1 MARRRTAKANN
12 GEGESGLISL
22 AFNLDDPVE
31 VEAYEMARQLARPH
45 GRRKHVIVALLYGLA
60 MYQRRTGVELN
71 TDVVM
76 AMALSGNLLGGGLL
90 TPQEPARPRTLED
103 PTVVVSSANKAS
115 AKEVAQNFLSSMGGL
130 FD

>member
-1 MARRRTAKANN
+1 MARRAAKANN

-22 AFNLDDPVE
+22 AFKLDDPIE
-31 VEAYEMARQLARPH
+31 AEAYEMARQLARPH

-76 AMALSGNLLGGGLL
+76 AMALSGNLLGGGLMG
-90 TPQEPARPRTLED
+90 PVEPVRPRTLEE

-115 AKEVAQNFLSSMGGL
+115 AKEVATNFLSSMGGL

>member
-1 MARRRTAKANN
+1 MRQRPPKANN
-12 GEGESGLISL
+12 GEGESGLMSL
-22 AFNLDDPVE
+22 AFNLEDPVE
-31 VEAYEMARQLARPH
+31 AEAYEMARQLARPH

-76 AMALSGNLLGGGLL
+76 AMALSGNLLGGGLMG
-90 TPQEPARPRTLED
+90 PAEPSRPRTLEE

-115 AKEVAQNFLSSMGGL
+115 AKEVANNFIASMGGL

>member
-1 MARRRTAKANN
+1 MRRRPPKANN

-31 VEAYEMARQLARPH
+31 AEAYEMARQLARPH

-60 MYQRRTGVELN
+60 MVQRRTGVELN

-76 AMALSGNLLGGGLL
+76 AMALSGNLLGGGLMA
-90 TPQEPARPRTLED
+90 PESARPRTLEE
-103 PTVVVSSANKAS
+103 PAVMVTSASKAS
-115 AKEVAQNFLSSMGGL
+115 ATEVAQNFLSSMGGL

>member
-1 MARRRTAKANN
+1 MAGRRAAKANN
-12 GEGESGLISL
+12 GEGESGLMSL
-22 AFNLDDPVE
+22 AFNLEDPIE
-31 VEAYEMARQLARPH
+31 AEAYEMARQLARPH

-76 AMALSGNLLGGGLL
+76 AMALSGNLLGGGLMG
-90 TPQEPARPRTLED
+90 PVEPARPRTLEQ
-103 PTVVVSSANKAS
+103 PSVVVSSANKAS